1 MTYPNYTQ
9 EQMTAQYAKVNAL
22 VAQIETLVGEDP
34 YREMTDAEVAKLVEL
49 TAARSESWNEM
60 RYMETAIRDNLPHDE
75 GQADF

>member
-34 YREMTDAEVAKLVEL
+34 YREMTDAEVATIWIVWFRARISNPLS
-49 TAARSESWNEM
+49 AAPCLLFTEYCPLSPVS
-60 RYMETAIRDNLPHDE
+60 
-75 GQADF
+75 